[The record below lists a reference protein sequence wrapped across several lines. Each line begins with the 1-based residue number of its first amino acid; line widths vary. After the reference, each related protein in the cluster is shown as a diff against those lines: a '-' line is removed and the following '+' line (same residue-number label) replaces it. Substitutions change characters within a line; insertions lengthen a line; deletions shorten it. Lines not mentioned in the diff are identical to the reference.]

1 MGKQKIGRDITEKK
15 GSAIISSPKESEEF
29 EQWKEEQKEERP
41 KEQVEIKSKMPEEGQ
56 PTDEELNRA
65 KAEEMA
71 EMARLKAE
79 GKLRVSK
86 IVLKEEEEE

>member
-41 KEQVEIKSKMPEEGQ
+41 KEQVEIKSKMPDEGQ
-56 PTDEELNRA
+56 PTDEELARA
-65 KAEEMA
+65 KEQEMA
-71 EMARLKAE
+71 EFAKAKLE
-79 GKLRVSK
+79 GKLKV
-86 IVLKEEEEE
+86 IPEQE